1 MNTRALKERL
11 YEAIDRSAEAVERY
25 VRDIQKHPELGF
37 AEYRTAEKMA
47 QFFREIGL
55 EPQTGLAV
63 TGMAADLDS
72 GKSGPTIAFMGEL
85 DAIVCRQAPYADPET
100 GAAHQCGHHVQQGV
114 LLAAAAGFTSSGVL
128 QELCGRIRFLGAPAE
143 EMGSSA
149 VCQPLREQGKIQ
161 YICGKQELIRQG
173 VLDDVDI
180 SMMMHC
186 WSHHPGPLILRGVR
200 NLGAVTLL
208 LNFYGKQAHAAAEPF
223 NGINALNAAI
233 AGINA
238 VNAMRESFD
247 ESESPRVNYI
257 ITHGGE
263 MVNCIPDFVQVKVNI
278 RANTLAGMERLTRRV
293 VNAFR
298 LGAEC
303 IGARMEC
310 QAEPGIMPLVTD
322 DTLYNLYT
330 ENAKEFV
337 PPEEYQI
344 VPTMPSSS
352 DLGDVSQLMPVLYP
366 MCGGIEGTGHG
377 SDFQMVDFQNAVV
390 LPAKLLGAVIIDLLA
405 EDGKLAKQVV
415 EQYKPGMTKEQY
427 LHYWEKQGQD

>member
-1 MNTRALKERL
+1 MDTRELKQAL
-11 YEAIDRSAEAVERY
+11 YAAIDSAAEKVEQY
-25 VRDIQKHPELGF
+25 VHDIEQHPELGF
-37 AEYRTAEKMA
+37 DEHRTAEKMA
-47 QFFREIGL
+47 QFFTELGL
-55 EPQTGLAV
+55 PPRTGLAV

-72 GKSGPTIAFMGEL
+72 GREGPTIAFMGEL
-85 DAIVCRQAPYADPET
+85 DAIVCRQAPYADSET

-114 LLAAAAGFTSSGVL
+114 LLAAAAGFMGSGVL
-128 QELCGRIRFLGAPAE
+128 KQLCGRIRFIGAPAE

-149 VCQPLREQGKIQ
+149 ICKVLREQGKIT

-186 WSHHPGPLILRGVR
+186 WSHHPGPLILRGAK
-200 NLGAVTLL
+200 NLGAVTFL

-233 AGINA
+233 TGINA

-247 ESESPRVNYI
+247 EADSPRVNYI
-257 ITHGGE
+257 ITQGGE
-263 MVNCIPDFVQVKVNI
+263 MVNCIPDFAQVKINI
-278 RANTLAGMERLTRRV
+278 RANKLEAMEQICRRV
-293 VNAFR
+293 ISAFR
-298 LGAEC
+298 QSAAC
-303 IGARMEC
+303 IGARMEY

-322 DTLYNLYT
+322 DTLYQLYT

-344 VPTMPSSS
+344 VQTMPSSS

-377 SDFQMVDFQNAVV
+377 ADFKMVDFQNAVV

-405 EDGKLAKQVV
+405 DDGALAKQVKAA
-415 EQYKPGMTKEQY
+415 YKPGMTKEKY
-427 LHYWEKQGQD
+427 LRYWENPDF